1 MLPWSTSGH
10 CRRAAGCGI
19 HLDHREAAP
28 GVLGATRRAPPRLPG
43 LTEHQR
49 HEARRRNITG
59 AWTWEQAAWPS
70 TPRTWLSQNHV
81 PLDVPT
87 TWPRSVPSKVAPRSD
102 DEGRVP
108 NW

>member
-28 GVLGATRRAPPRLPG
+28 DVVGATRRAPPRLPG

-49 HEARRRNITG
+49 HDAHGQG
-59 AWTWEQAAWPS
+59 AGVPWTWEQAAWLS
-70 TPRTWLSQNHV
+70 TPCTWLTQNHV
-81 PLDVPT
+81 SLRVPT

-102 DEGRVP
+102 DEGRVA